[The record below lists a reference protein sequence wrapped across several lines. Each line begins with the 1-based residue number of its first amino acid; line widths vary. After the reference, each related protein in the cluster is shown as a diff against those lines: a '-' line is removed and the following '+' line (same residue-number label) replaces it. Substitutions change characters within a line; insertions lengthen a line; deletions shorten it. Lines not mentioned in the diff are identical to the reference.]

1 MSDFFPKQTLGRI
14 YIRTRSIYCVVLLP
28 DTYLLKEEKKFNL
41 FCLLCTALVD
51 KKNSIYFCYLKF
63 QVWCG
68 KINRNFALQNPSSK
82 DHSKK
87 FPIPNHHHKKI
98 RQISLTEN
106 DYAGTPKPI
115 LIVHSNKLPPVVT
128 RQIVAPGNMTPHE

>member
-1 MSDFFPKQTLGRI
+1 MTCWQQIWALNECSFIHFDNQIYFNRWRWPWRPIIRPLNGSLVGFEIKILYALKKMSTITTLGFINLIISLVYFWIVTQPYKRH
-14 YIRTRSIYCVVLLP
+14 V
-28 DTYLLKEEKKFNL
+28 KKIE
-41 FCLLCTALVD
+41 T
-51 KKNSIYFCYLKF
+51 
-63 QVWCG
+63 
-68 KINRNFALQNPSSK
+68 
-82 DHSKK
+82 
-87 FPIPNHHHKKI
+87 NHHHKKI